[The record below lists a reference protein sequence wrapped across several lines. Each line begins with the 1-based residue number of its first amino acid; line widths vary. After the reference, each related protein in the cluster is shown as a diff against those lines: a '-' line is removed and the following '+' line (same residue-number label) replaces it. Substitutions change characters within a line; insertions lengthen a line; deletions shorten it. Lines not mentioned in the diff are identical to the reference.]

1 METKSKDNQQDDIIQ
16 VVDAKSL
23 LQEYIGTGIG
33 GLGFVVSF
41 FMIFSEPA
49 IGIIGVIFLGP
60 ITYCM
65 WKYIIPTKK
74 GGYIIDVKGDTFT
87 FPGGR
92 AADEVEDY
100 FNIEWILQYIQF
112 KPAVVNLSDITRIS
126 WEDERKR
133 TWNKQLR
140 KFVESESHSISIE
153 GTFGTIRNYMSRG
166 KRDQLYSMLQQT
178 LKMGEPIVI
187 NE

>member
-1 METKSKDNQQDDIIQ
+1 MCIRD
-16 VVDAKSL
+16 
-23 LQEYIGTGIG
+23 
-33 GLGFVVSF
+33 
-41 FMIFSEPA
+41 
-49 IGIIGVIFLGP
+49 
-60 ITYCM
+60 
-65 WKYIIPTKK
+65 
-74 GGYIIDVKGDTFT
+74 
-87 FPGGR
+87 R
-92 AADEVEDY
+92 
-100 FNIEWILQYIQF
+100 F

-140 KFVESESHSISIE
+140 KYVESESHSISIE